1 MTGKQRPQM
10 VVLDGITLNPGD
22 NPWTALFELGPV
34 QLYDQ
39 TEPDQLV
46 PRLSSAD
53 IALTN
58 KVPISGDA
66 LRQLPNLKLIAVTA
80 TGHDCVDT
88 EAAHEQGIPVC
99 NVPTYGTDSVAQ
111 FTFALLLELCH
122 RTGQHD
128 QAVREGQWSRCGSFS
143 FWLTP
148 QVELA
153 GLTLGIIGY
162 GRIGRRVA
170 EIGRAFG
177 MQILAARHGSASSS
191 ASASSSEAV
200 EAVEP
205 YGLAARSDVITL
217 HCGLN
222 EQSREMINAAFL
234 SRVKPSAFLINTA
247 RGGLIQE
254 SALAEAL
261 NSDRLAGAGLD
272 VASVEPIQ
280 PENPLL
286 TAKNCILTPHL
297 AWSSRAARRRMM
309 QTVVDNIRG
318 FLAGHPVNVVNGP
331 F

>member
-1 MTGKQRPQM
+1 MTGTPRPQM

-22 NPWTALFELGPV
+22 NPWTALLELGSV
-34 QLYDQ
+34 QLYDRTQ
-39 TEPDQLV
+39 PDQLV

-58 KVPISGDA
+58 KVPIPGDA

-88 EAAHEQGIPVC
+88 VAAREQGIPVC

-122 RTGQHD
+122 RTARHD

-177 MQILAARHGSASSS
+177 MQILAARHESS
-191 ASASSSEAV
+191 SSSEAV
-200 EAVEP
+200 ETVELNE
-205 YGLAARSDVITL
+205 LAARSDVITL
-217 HCGLN
+217 HCGFN
-222 EQSREMINAAFL
+222 EQSREMINASFL

-272 VASVEPIQ
+272 VVSVEPIQ

-309 QTVVDNIRG
+309 QTVVDNIRC
-318 FLAGHPVNVVNGP
+318 FLAGHPVNIVNGP

>member
-1 MTGKQRPQM
+1 MTGKPCPQM

-22 NPWTALFELGPV
+22 NPWTGLVELGSV
-34 QLYDQ
+34 NLHDQ
-39 TEPDQLV
+39 TSPDELV
-46 PRLSSAD
+46 PRLSAAE

-58 KVPISGDA
+58 KVPIPGAA
-66 LRQLPNLKLIAVTA
+66 LKQLPNLKLIAVTA

-88 EAAHEQGIPVC
+88 VAAREQGIPVC

-153 GLTLGIIGY
+153 GLTLGIVGY

-177 MQILAARHGSASSS
+177 MRILVARHGTSHELGDEESVDL
-191 ASASSSEAV
+191 E
-200 EAVEP
+200 E
-205 YGLAARSDVITL
+205 LALRSDVITL

-222 EQSREMINAAFL
+222 EHSREMIDAMFL
-234 SRVKPSAFLINTA
+234 SRMKSSAFLINTA

-254 SALAEAL
+254 SALAEVL
-261 NSDRLAGAGLD
+261 NSGRLAGAGLD

-280 PENPLL
+280 TGNPLL
-286 TAKNCILTPHL
+286 TARNCILTPHL
-297 AWSSRAARRRMM
+297 AWSSLAARRRMM
-309 QTVVDNIRG
+309 QTVVDNIRS